1 MYHSAPNKAVP
12 AGQAVMAVFYAD
24 LVEALERKCYTPAMQ
39 RIEVDDL
46 VFYRFEQAA
55 DAGLT
60 HGVFTRRGGVSEM
73 PYASLNVGATVGD
86 RPDHVLANRQRM
98 AAVLDVREADIR
110 TAWQVHSADVL
121 VVRRGDVQDW
131 PPPRADALITAD
143 SGVPLAMR
151 FADCVPLL
159 FYDPVKQV
167 LGLAHAGWRG
177 TIAGV
182 GPATVETMVAAFGS
196 QPADIIAGI
205 GPSIGPQH
213 YEVGPEVAARVR
225 EMFDDMAGLLRPSG
239 RDGHAYLDLWE
250 ANRRMLAAAGVQQIE
265 VAGICTYE
273 HVDEFYSHRAEHG
286 RTGRF
291 GMLAV
296 LRDGG

>member
-1 MYHSAPNKAVP
+1 
-12 AGQAVMAVFYAD
+12 
-24 LVEALERKCYTPAMQ
+24 MQ
-39 RIEVDDL
+39 RIQVDDL
-46 VFYRFEQAA
+46 VFYCFEQVAA
-55 DAGLT
+55 VGLI
-60 HGVFTRRGGVSEM
+60 HGVFTRRGGVSEA

-86 RPDHVLANRQRM
+86 RLEHVQINRERM
-98 AAVLDVREADIR
+98 AAALDVREADIR

-131 PPPRADALITAD
+131 PPPPADALITAD
-143 SGVPLAMR
+143 AGVPLAMR

-159 FYDPVKQV
+159 LYDPVRRV

-182 GPATVETMVAAFGS
+182 GPATVETMAAAFGS

-213 YEVGPEVAARVR
+213 YEVGPEVAARIR
-225 EMFDDMAGLLRPSG
+225 EAFDDTAGLLRPSG

-296 LRDGG
+296 LGDGG